1 MFVLVSQQ
9 MDSIMF
15 VFLTVQFLTNNTC
28 MPYQSINKC
37 VFVRIG
43 TGIQVVVHNSKVT
56 WESME
61 KKSIDPQGFFTNRDT
76 QGTTTLAD

>member
-1 MFVLVSQQ
+1 
-9 MDSIMF
+9 
-15 VFLTVQFLTNNTC
+15 

-43 TGIQVVVHNSKVT
+43 TGIQVVVHNSKAA
-56 WESME
+56 WESMG